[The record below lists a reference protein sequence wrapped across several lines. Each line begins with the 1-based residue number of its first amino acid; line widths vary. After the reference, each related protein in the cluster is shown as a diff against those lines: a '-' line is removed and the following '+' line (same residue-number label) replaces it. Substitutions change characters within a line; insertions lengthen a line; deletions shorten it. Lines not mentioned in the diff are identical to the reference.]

1 MDANVS
7 CSQTDNQVI
16 KNVVFLL
23 KCFEIF
29 TEFPLLVPTFDPAVH
44 LGLFVGN
51 VCCISRVAG

>member
-16 KNVVFLL
+16 KNVVFSL
-23 KCFEIF
+23 KCFEILN
-29 TEFPLLVPTFDPAVH
+29 EFPLLVPTFDPVVS